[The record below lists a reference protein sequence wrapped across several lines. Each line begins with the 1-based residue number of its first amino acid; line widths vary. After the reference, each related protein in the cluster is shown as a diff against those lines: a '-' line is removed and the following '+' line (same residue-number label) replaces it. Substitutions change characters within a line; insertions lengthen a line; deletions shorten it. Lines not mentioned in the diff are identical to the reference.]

1 MKYQVVLFDLDGTVT
16 DSGPGIM
23 NSVQYALGRFGISN
37 PDRAVLRRFVGPP
50 LNDSFERFYGF
61 TPEEAGKAVQY
72 YREYYSAG
80 GIFENAVYDGM
91 EDTLRQLKAAGCR
104 VYLATS
110 KPQVF
115 SEQILE
121 HFGLT
126 SCFDGI
132 VGSFLDGTRV
142 DKAEVVAEAL
152 RQAGITPE
160 NRSSAVMVGDR
171 EYDIIGAHSHGI
183 DAVGVLFGYGS
194 REELEMAGAD
204 DIAET
209 PQDILRIFRQDNI
222 KQRHQKNC
230 R

>member
-23 NSVQYALGRFGISN
+23 NSVQYALGRFGIEN

-61 TPEEAGKAVQY
+61 STEEAMKAVQY

-80 GIFENAVYDGM
+80 GIFENTVYDGM
-91 EDTLRQLKAAGCR
+91 EETLRRLKEAGCR
-104 VYLATS
+104 IYLATS

-115 SEQILE
+115 SEQILD

-126 SCFDGI
+126 PFFDGI

-142 DKAEVVAEAL
+142 NKAEVVEEAL
-152 RQAGITPE
+152 RQAGITDE
-160 NRSSAVMVGDR
+160 NLSSAVMVGDR
-171 EYDIIGAHSHGI
+171 EYDIIGAHKHGI
-183 DAVGVLFGYGS
+183 AAIGVLFGYGS
-194 REELEMAGAD
+194 REELEKAGAD
-204 DIAET
+204 GIAAAPE
-209 PQDILRIFRQDNI
+209 DILRILRQEGEHG
-222 KQRHQKNC
+222 K
-230 R
+230 